1 MMTADTVIDV
11 LMLLTA
17 IIGMLGSLYSY
28 IEKPNKG
35 WLFLTG
41 YFFASFLSGYYWI
54 TSTLVTHVEPKG
66 SEFTAYFGWN
76 VAYVVLLVA
85 VYEMRNPDSK
95 GFRPLISFIPIPL
108 NLIQFYLYIQFG
120 GWFNNVWQVSFTT
133 VIMIFCLQSLLY
145 QNNNKKDGRAF
156 PYFNGLVLTF
166 CFAEYVTWTATCF
179 DWSSNARNPYYYFS
193 VISYAA
199 QIFFPW
205 AMKKEYEARGF
216 KKSDNSSSEI
226 KFQALLQVIVSFIV
240 FGGCIGGY
248 YLALRMKNALPSGMD
263 NSDSYTLI
271 TTMLFMVSVFLGVL
285 ILIVIFFVSIR
296 YRAESRNKS
305 ETPEVKETVRLKRSK
320 ANLFLTLLVTF
331 SLMTFAVIYNSKL
344 FFGTYASGVYSSG
357 EDKTKNISTELDN
370 YLTLAMS
377 TLNVAAETVDYMLD
391 IGDSSEE
398 ISEYIYDQT
407 QRQFENFDENF
418 TGLYAV
424 VDAQYMD
431 GDGWVP
437 PADYRAM
444 TRDWYKA
451 AVAGEGKIVIVSPY
465 VDAQTGSVVITICK
479 MLKEKS
485 YDGTGRVYDNV
496 VALDVKAN
504 HIQEITESADIAG
517 NGYAMIVNS
526 DGFIIAHRDPFLRGM
541 MVSDVYGPDF
551 MTEVV
556 SNRNSSAEV
565 TVNEEEYT
573 FFSSEVMG
581 QWYVVMAVKNADLL
595 DEAYSQ
601 VTVNVMVSLTIFVL
615 ISIFYYLGYRNE
627 QAYGKKVEEM
637 SFNKQKQEYEAQ
649 VLRLE
654 KRSADAANKAKSSF
668 LADMSHEIRTPIN
681 AILGMNEMIMR
692 EADSPNIREYSGN
705 IKNSGRNLLQLI
717 NSILDFSKIED
728 GKMEIVPVRYSLRSL
743 ITYLVNSI
751 QDRADA
757 KNLQFIVNVDPNLP
771 CEMNG
776 DDARINQ
783 VILNLLTNAVKY
795 TPAGSVTLT
804 IKEKDRTDTMV
815 LLHVSV
821 ADTGIGIKD
830 SDMGKLFE
838 SFERLDV
845 VRNRTI
851 EGTGL
856 GMSITTRLLDLMD
869 SGLNVESKYG
879 EGSVFSFDLWQK
891 IENADPMGEY
901 RMGRTDD
908 SSHVYT
914 ESFHAPD
921 AHILLVDDTHM
932 NILVVVN
939 LLKKTGV
946 QIDTAESGEAAIEL
960 AAVNKYDT
968 ILLDQRMP
976 GMDGTETLK
985 CIRDLENKLNAK
997 TPVICL
1003 TADAIRGAKERYLA
1017 QGFDDYLTKPVEG
1030 RTLEHMLM
1038 TYLPPEKVTKGA
1050 APAYEPE
1057 QESETET
1064 VKFEMPPVE
1073 KTDDASSDTDIVET
1087 LSSAGFDTEKAMV
1100 FTHNDKDFYRTILT
1114 VFASEYDER
1123 YVKLNNYYRS
1133 KNWKEYSI
1141 LIHAIKSNATTIGAL
1156 ELAEVASVMEQ
1167 ATKDVNEEIIS
1178 REHEN
1183 ALAKYTDAAI
1193 IVKKTLGLK
1202 GGLFSSDSDIMEFA
1216 PNEDPE
1222 IFEFRPDGK

>member
-1 MMTADTVIDV
+1 MMTVDSVIDV

-28 IEKPNKG
+28 IEKPGKG

-41 YFFASFLSGYYWI
+41 YYFASFLSGYYWI
-54 TSTLVTHVEPKG
+54 TSTLVTHVEPNV

-85 VYEMRNPDSK
+85 VYEMKHPDTK
-95 GFRPLISFIPIPL
+95 GFRPLISFIPIPI
-108 NLIQFYLYIQFG
+108 NLIQFFIYIQFG

-133 VIMIFCLQSLLY
+133 VIMIFCLQSILF

-166 CFAEYVTWTATCF
+166 CFAEYVTWTASCF
-179 DWSSNARNPYYYFS
+179 DWPSNAQNPYYYFS

-199 QIFFPW
+199 QIFMPW
-205 AMKKEYEARGF
+205 AMKKEYEARGVR
-216 KKSDNSSSEI
+216 KNDSSSSEI

-248 YLALRMKNALPSGMD
+248 YLALRMKDALPSGVD
-263 NSDSYTLI
+263 NSDAYTLI
-271 TTMLFMVSVFLGVL
+271 TTMLFLVSVFLGVL
-285 ILIVIFFVSIR
+285 ILIVIFFITIR
-296 YRAESRNKS
+296 YKAETRGKAD
-305 ETPEVKETVRLKRSK
+305 TPEVKETVRLKRSK

-344 FFGTYASGVYSSG
+344 FFSTYASGVYSSG
-357 EDKTKNISTELDN
+357 EDKTTNISTELDN

-377 TLNVAAETVDYMLD
+377 TLNVAAETVDYMLAR
-391 IGDSSEE
+391 GDSSQE
-398 ISEYIYDQT
+398 ISDYIYDQT

-424 VDAQYMD
+424 VDSEYID

-437 PADYRAM
+437 PSDYKAM
-444 TRDWYKA
+444 TRDWYKT
-451 AVAGEGKIVIVSPY
+451 AVAAGGKIVIVSPY

-479 MLKEKS
+479 MLKEKY
-485 YDGTGRVYDNV
+485 YDGNGRVYYNV

-504 HIQEITESADIAG
+504 HIQEITESADISG
-517 NGYAMIVNS
+517 SGYAMIVNS
-526 DGFIIAHRDPFLRGM
+526 DGFIISHRDSMMRGM
-541 MVSDVYGPDF
+541 MAEDVYGEGF
-551 MTEVV
+551 MERVIDNTNPSVGI
-556 SNRNSSAEV
+556 R
-565 TVNEEEYT
+565 VNDEEYT
-573 FFSSEVMG
+573 FFTSQVMD
-581 QWYVVMAVKNADLL
+581 QWYVVMAVKNSDLL

-637 SFNKQKQEYEAQ
+637 SFNRQKQEYEAQ

-692 EADSPNIREYSGN
+692 EADSPNIREYAGN

-757 KNLQFIVNVDPNLP
+757 KNLNFIVNVDPNLP
-771 CEMNG
+771 CELNG

-795 TPAGSVTLT
+795 TPAGSVTLN
-804 IKEKDRTDTMV
+804 IGEKDRTENMV

-821 ADTGIGIKD
+821 ADTGIGIKE

-856 GMSITTRLLDLMD
+856 GMSITTRLLDLME
-869 SGLNVESKYG
+869 SGLNVQSKYG

-891 IENADPMGEY
+891 IENPQPMGEY
-901 RMGRTDD
+901 RMGRVDD
-908 SSHVYT
+908 NSHVYT

-946 QIDTAESGEAAIEL
+946 QIDTAESGEAAVEL
-960 AAVNKYDT
+960 AARNVYDV

-985 CIRDLENKLNAK
+985 CIRELENKLNEK

-1017 QGFDDYLTKPVEG
+1017 QGFTDYLTKPVEG
-1030 RTLEHMLM
+1030 RTLEQMLM
-1038 TYLPPEKVTKGA
+1038 TYLPDEKVSKGA
-1050 APAYEPE
+1050 GRPREPE
-1057 QESETET
+1057 PDIFKAMPEPEGISEEGAP
-1064 VKFEMPPVE
+1064 EA
-1073 KTDDASSDTDIVET
+1073 DSDIVGA
-1087 LSSAGFDTEKAMV
+1087 LSNAGFDTQKAMV
-1100 FTHNDKDFYRTILT
+1100 FTHNDVDFYRTILT

-1123 YVKLNNYYRS
+1123 YAKLNEFYS
-1133 KNWKEYSI
+1133 GKKWKDYSI

-1156 ELAEVASVMEQ
+1156 KLAEVAATMEQ
-1167 ATKDVNEEIIS
+1167 ATKNEEEDIIHK
-1178 REHEN
+1178 EHEN
-1183 ALAKYTDAAI
+1183 ALAQYSDAAL

-1202 GGLFSSDSDIMEFA
+1202 GGMISSDSDIMEFA
-1216 PNEDPE
+1216 PNMEPE
-1222 IFEFRPDGK
+1222 IFEFKPEGK

>member
-1 MMTADTVIDV
+1 MMTVDSVIDV

-41 YFFASFLSGYYWI
+41 YYFASFLSGYYWI
-54 TSTLVTHVEPKG
+54 TSTLVTHVEPKV
-66 SEFTAYFGWN
+66 SELTAYLGWN
-76 VAYVVLLVA
+76 VGYVVLLVA
-85 VYEMRNPDSK
+85 VYEMRNPATK
-95 GFRPLISFIPIPL
+95 GFRPIISFIPIPL
-108 NLIQFYLYIQFG
+108 NLIQFFLYIRFG

-133 VIMIFCLQSLLY
+133 AIMIFCLQSVIFH
-145 QNNNKKDGRAF
+145 NNNKKDGSPF

-166 CFAEYVTWTATCF
+166 CFAEYVTWTASCF
-179 DWSSNARNPYYYFS
+179 DWPSNSKNPYYYFS
-193 VISYAA
+193 VISYIA
-199 QIFFPW
+199 QIFMPW
-205 AMKKEYEARGF
+205 GMKKEYEARGVR
-216 KKSDNSSSEI
+216 KNESSSSEI

-248 YLALRMKNALPSGMD
+248 YLALRMKDALPEGID
-263 NSDSYTLI
+263 ASDTYTLI
-271 TTMLFMVSVFLGVL
+271 TTMLFLVSVFLGVL
-285 ILIVIFFVSIR
+285 ILIVIFFITIR
-296 YRAESRNKS
+296 YRAESRNK
-305 ETPEVKETVRLKRSK
+305 TDIPEVKETVRLKRSK
-320 ANLFLTLLVTF
+320 TNLFLTLLVTF

-344 FFGTYASGVYSSG
+344 FFKTYVSGVYSSG

-377 TLNVAAETVDYMLD
+377 TLNVAAETVDYMLEN
-391 IGDSSEE
+391 GNSSEE
-398 ISEYIYDQT
+398 ICDYIYDQT

-424 VDAQYMD
+424 VNAEYMD

-437 PADYRAM
+437 PEDYRAM
-444 TRDWYKA
+444 SRDWYKT
-451 AVAGEGKIVIVSPY
+451 AVAGNGRIVIVSPY
-465 VDAQTGSVVITICK
+465 VDAQTNSVVITVCK
-479 MLKEKS
+479 MLKHIS
-485 YDGTGRVYDNV
+485 NDGNGRFYSNV

-504 HIQEITESADIAG
+504 HIQEMTEVADIAG
-517 NGYAMIVNS
+517 NGYSMIVNS
-526 DGFIIAHRDPFLRGM
+526 DGFIVAHRDMALRGLM
-541 MVSDVYGPDF
+541 ADDVYGPDF
-551 MTEVV
+551 MK
-556 SNRNSSAEV
+556 AV
-565 TVNEEEYT
+565 TAGSETTFDLPVNGEEFT
-573 FFSSEVMG
+573 FFSSVVMD
-581 QWYVVMAVKNADLL
+581 QWYVVMAVRNSDLL

-601 VTVNVMVSLTIFVL
+601 VTVNVLVSLTIFVL

-637 SFNKQKQEYEAQ
+637 SFNRQKQEYEAQ

-681 AILGMNEMIMR
+681 AILGMNEMILR

-751 QDRADA
+751 QDRADS
-757 KNLQFIVNVDPNLP
+757 KNLEFIVKVDPNLP
-771 CEMNG
+771 CELNG

-804 IKEKDRTDTMV
+804 IGEKERTEDKV

-821 ADTGIGIKD
+821 ADTGIGIKE

-879 EGSVFSFDLWQK
+879 EGSVFSFELWQK
-891 IENADPMGEY
+891 IENAQPMGEY
-901 RMGRTDD
+901 RMGRVDDD
-908 SSHVYT
+908 SHAYT

-921 AHILLVDDTHM
+921 AHILLVDDTRM
-932 NILVVVN
+932 NILVVIN

-946 QIDTAESGEAAIEL
+946 QIDTAESGQAAIEL
-960 AAVNKYDT
+960 AEKNVYDA

-976 GMDGTETLK
+976 GMDGTETLRH
-985 CIRDLENKLNAK
+985 IRELDNKLNEK

-1003 TADAIRGAKERYLA
+1003 TADAIRGAKERYLS
-1017 QGFDDYLTKPVEG
+1017 QGFTDYLTKPVEG
-1030 RTLEHMLM
+1030 RTLEQMLM
-1038 TYLPPEKVTKGA
+1038 VYLPAEKVTKGA
-1050 APAYEPE
+1050 SAIDEPE
-1057 QESETET
+1057 EMTFRAEPVKAREEQKPAEAVDIMSE
-1064 VKFEMPPVE
+1064 
-1073 KTDDASSDTDIVET
+1073 

-1100 FTHNDKDFYRTILT
+1100 FTHNDVDFYRTILT

-1123 YVKLNNYYRS
+1123 YAKLNEYYRT
-1133 KNWKEYSI
+1133 KNWKDYSI

-1156 ELAEVASVMEQ
+1156 KLAEKAAIMEQ
-1167 ATKDVNEEIIS
+1167 ATKNEDEYTINN
-1178 REHEN
+1178 EHEN
-1183 ALAKYTDAAI
+1183 ALAQYSDAAL
-1193 IVKKTLGLK
+1193 IVKRILGLT
-1202 GGLFSSDSDIMEFA
+1202 GGFGLGDSDSIEFA
-1216 PNEDPE
+1216 PDNEPE
-1222 IFEFRPDGK
+1222 IFEFEPR

>member
-1 MMTADTVIDV
+1 MNVDSVIDV

-28 IEKPNKG
+28 IEKPKRG

-54 TSTLVTHVEPKG
+54 TSTLVTHMEPKV

-76 VAYVVLLVA
+76 AAYVVLLVA
-85 VYEMRNPDSK
+85 VYEMRNPETK
-95 GFRPLISFIPIPL
+95 GFRPIISFIPIPL
-108 NLIQFYLYIQFG
+108 NLVQFFIYVQYG
-120 GWFNNVWQVSFTT
+120 GWFNNVWQVAFTT
-133 VIMIFCLQSLLY
+133 VTMIFCLQSLIY
-145 QNNNKKDGRAF
+145 HNNNKKDGSPF

-166 CFAEYVTWTATCF
+166 CFAEYVTWTASCF
-179 DWSSNARNPYYYFS
+179 DWPSAGKNPYYYFS
-193 VISYAA
+193 VLSYVT
-199 QIFFPW
+199 QLFLPW
-205 AMKKEYEARGF
+205 GMKKEFEARGV

-248 YLALRMKNALPSGMD
+248 YLALRMKDALPEGID
-263 NSDSYTLI
+263 HSDSYTLI
-271 TTMLFMVSVFLGVL
+271 TTMLFLVSVFLGVL
-285 ILIVIFFVSIR
+285 ILIVIFFITIR
-296 YRAESRNKS
+296 YRAESRNRS
-305 ETPEVKETVRLKRSK
+305 EILEIKETVRLKRSK
-320 ANLFLTLLVTF
+320 ANLFLTLLITF
-331 SLMTFAVIYNSKL
+331 SLMTFAVIYNSRL
-344 FFGTYASGVYSSG
+344 FFKTYANGVYSSG
-357 EDKTKNISTELDN
+357 EDKTQNISTEMGN

-377 TLNVAAETVDYMLD
+377 TLNVAAETVDYMLAT
-391 IGDSSEE
+391 GSSDEE
-398 ISEYIYDQT
+398 ICDYIYDQT

-437 PADYRAM
+437 PADYKPM
-444 TRDWYKA
+444 NRDWYKA
-451 AVAGEGKIVIVSPY
+451 AVEGGGSIVIVSPY
-465 VDAQTGSVVITICK
+465 VDAQTNSVVITICK
-479 MLKEKS
+479 ELKEKY
-485 YDGTGRVYDNV
+485 YDGAGMVYDNV

-504 HIQEITESADIAG
+504 HIQEITESADIGG

-526 DGFIIAHRDPFLRGM
+526 DGFIVAHRDMALRGK
-541 MVSDVYGPDF
+541 MVDEVYGPEFLD
-551 MTEVV
+551 EVKAKE
-556 SNRNSSAEV
+556 NS
-565 TVNEEEYT
+565 TLNLLVNDEEYT
-573 FFSSEVMG
+573 FFTGEVMD
-581 QWYVVMAVKNADLL
+581 QWYVVMAVRNSDLL

-637 SFNKQKQEYEAQ
+637 SYNRQKQEYEAQ

-681 AILGMNEMIMR
+681 AILGMNEMIIR
-692 EADSPNIREYSGN
+692 EADSPNIREYAGN

-751 QDRADA
+751 QDRADS
-757 KNLQFIVNVDPNLP
+757 KNLEFIVKVDPNLP

-795 TPAGSVTLT
+795 TPSGSVTLT
-804 IKEKDRTDTMV
+804 INEKERDSERV

-821 ADTGIGIKD
+821 ADTGIGIKE

-891 IENADPMGEY
+891 IENPQPMGEY
-901 RMGRTDD
+901 RMGRVDD
-908 SSHVYT
+908 NSHVYT
-914 ESFHAPD
+914 ESFHAPE

-946 QIDTAESGEAAIEL
+946 KIDTAESGESAVEL
-960 AAVNKYDT
+960 AARNKYDV

-985 CIRDLENKLNAK
+985 CIRELENKLNAT

-1017 QGFDDYLTKPVEG
+1017 QGFNDYLTKPVEG
-1030 RTLEHMLM
+1030 RTLEHMLL
-1038 TYLPPEKVTKGA
+1038 TYIPEEKITKGKSEYKAREEAPASTAPVPEKITESAPTDLLEELTK
-1050 APAYEPE
+1050 
-1057 QESETET
+1057 
-1064 VKFEMPPVE
+1064 
-1073 KTDDASSDTDIVET
+1073 
-1087 LSSAGFDTEKAMV
+1087 AGFDTEKAMV
-1100 FTHNDKDFYRTILT
+1100 FTHRDIDFYRTILT

-1123 YVKLNNYYRS
+1123 YDKLSRYYRD
-1133 KNWKEYSI
+1133 KNWNDYSI
-1141 LIHAIKSNATTIGAL
+1141 LIHAIKSNATTIGAM
-1156 ELAEVASVMEQ
+1156 ELARVAALMEQ
-1167 ATKDVNEEIIS
+1167 ATKNEDNVTIQS
-1178 REHEN
+1178 EHEN
-1183 ALAKYTDAAI
+1183 ALALYSEAAL
-1193 IVKKTLGLK
+1193 IVKKALGIS
-1202 GGLFSSDSDIMEFA
+1202 GGLISGDSDIMEFA
-1216 PNEDPE
+1216 PSQEPE
-1222 IFEFRPDGK
+1222 IFEFTPDGK

>member
-1 MMTADTVIDV
+1 MVTADSIIDV

-41 YFFASFLSGYYWI
+41 YYFASFLSGYYWI
-54 TSTLVTHVEPKG
+54 TSTLVTHVEPNV
-66 SEFTAYFGWN
+66 SQFTAYLGWN
-76 VAYVVLLVA
+76 ASYVVLLFA
-85 VYEMRNPDSK
+85 IYEMRNPATK
-95 GFRPLISFIPIPL
+95 GFWPFLIFIPVPL
-108 NLIQFYLYIQFG
+108 NIAQFFLYIQYG
-120 GWFNNVWQVSFTT
+120 GWFNNAWQVSFST
-133 VIMIFCLQSLLY
+133 VIMVFCLQSLVY
-145 QNNNKKDGRAF
+145 HNNNKKDGSAF

-166 CFAEYVTWTATCF
+166 LFAEYVTWTATCF
-179 DWSSNARNPYYYFS
+179 DWPSNGKNPYYYFS
-193 VISYAA
+193 IISYIA
-199 QIFFPW
+199 QIFMPW
-205 AMKKEYEARGF
+205 GMKKEYEARGV
-216 KKSDNSSSEI
+216 KKSDSSSTEI
-226 KFQALLQVIVSFIV
+226 KFQAVLQVIVSFIV

-248 YLALRMKNALPSGMD
+248 YLALRMKDALPEGVD
-263 NSDSYTLI
+263 TADSYTLI
-271 TTMLFMVSVFLGVL
+271 TTMLFLVSVFLGVL
-285 ILIVIFFVSIR
+285 ILIVIFFITIR
-296 YRAESRNKS
+296 YRAEYASKPDM
-305 ETPEVKETVRLKRSK
+305 PEIKETVRLKRSK
-320 ANLFLTLLVTF
+320 TNLFLTLLVTF

-344 FFGTYASGVYSSG
+344 FFRTYASGVYSSG
-357 EDKTKNISTELDN
+357 EDKTKNISTEMDN

-391 IGDSSEE
+391 NGNSSEE
-398 ISEYIYDQT
+398 ICDYIYDQT

-424 VDAQYMD
+424 VNGKYMD

-437 PADYRAM
+437 PADYKPM
-444 TRDWYKA
+444 SRDWYKT
-451 AVAGEGKIVIVSPY
+451 AVAGEGEIVIVSPY
-465 VDAQTGSVVITICK
+465 VDAQTNSVVITVCK
-479 MLKEKS
+479 MLKHIS
-485 YDGTGRVYDNV
+485 NDGNGKLYYNV

-504 HIQEITESADIAG
+504 HIQEITESADIGG

-526 DGFIIAHRDPFLRGM
+526 DGFIVAHRDMSLRGLM
-541 MVSDVYGPDF
+541 ADDVYGQDF
-551 MTEVV
+551 MKQFVKEKDYTFDLM
-556 SNRNSSAEV
+556 
-565 TVNEEEYT
+565 VNGEEYT
-573 FFSSEVMG
+573 FFTSQVMS
-581 QWYVVMAVKNADLL
+581 QWFVVMTVRNSDLL

-637 SFNKQKQEYEAQ
+637 SFNRQKQEYEAQ

-751 QDRADA
+751 QERADS
-757 KNLQFIVNVDPNLP
+757 KNLDFIVKVDPNLP

-804 IKEKDRTDTMV
+804 IEERERTEDKV

-821 ADTGIGIKD
+821 ADTGIGIKEA
-830 SDMGKLFE
+830 DMGKLFE

-869 SGLNVESKYG
+869 SGLNVQSKYG

-891 IENADPMGEY
+891 IENPQPMGEY
-901 RMGRTDD
+901 RMGRVDD
-908 SSHVYT
+908 DSHVYT
-914 ESFHAPD
+914 ESFHAPN

-960 AAVNKYDT
+960 ADKKVYDV

-976 GMDGTETLK
+976 GMDGTETLGH
-985 CIRDLENKLNAK
+985 IRALESKLNEK

-1030 RTLEHMLM
+1030 RTLEQMLL
-1038 TYLPPEKVTKGA
+1038 TYLPENKVTKGS
-1050 APAYEPE
+1050 APVSEPDSAYVRVENVREVVPE
-1057 QESETET
+1057 SP
-1064 VKFEMPPVE
+1064 KDN
-1073 KTDDASSDTDIVET
+1073 KDIIGE
-1087 LSSAGFDTEKAMV
+1087 LSSAGFDTDKAMV
-1100 FTHNDKDFYRTILT
+1100 FTHNDADFYRTILT
-1114 VFASEYDER
+1114 VFASEYEER
-1123 YVKLNNYYRS
+1123 YAKLNEYYRA
-1133 KNWKEYSI
+1133 KNWKDYSI
-1141 LIHAIKSNATTIGAL
+1141 LIHAIKSNATTIGAMS
-1156 ELAEVASVMEQ
+1156 LAEKAALMEQ
-1167 ATKDVNEEIIS
+1167 ATKNGEEVTIS
-1178 REHEN
+1178 NEHEN
-1183 ALAKYTDAAI
+1183 ALAIYSDAAL
-1193 IVKKTLGLK
+1193 IVKRVLGVSGGLGL
-1202 GGLFSSDSDIMEFA
+1202 GDSDIMEFA
-1216 PNEDPE
+1216 PDKEPE
-1222 IFEFRPDGK
+1222 IFEFEPDR

>member
-1 MMTADTVIDV
+1 MTVDNLIDV

-41 YFFASFLSGYYWI
+41 YYFASFLSGYYWI
-54 TSTLVTHVEPKG
+54 TSTLVTHVEPKV

-85 VYEMRNPDSK
+85 VYEMKNPETR
-95 GFRPLISFIPIPL
+95 GFRPIISFIPIPI
-108 NLIQFYLYIQFG
+108 NLIQFFLYVQFG

-133 VIMIFCLQSLLY
+133 IVMIFCMQSLLY
-145 QNNNKKDGRAF
+145 YNNNKKDGSAF
-156 PYFNGLVLTF
+156 PYFSGMVLTF

-179 DWSSNARNPYYYFS
+179 DWPSNAQNPYYYFS
-193 VISYAA
+193 VISYIA
-199 QIFFPW
+199 QIFMPW
-205 AMKKEYEARGF
+205 GMKKEYESRGV
-216 KKSDNSSSEI
+216 KRNENSSSEI

-248 YLALRMKNALPSGMD
+248 YLALRMKDALPEGID
-263 NSDSYTLI
+263 NADSYTLI
-271 TTMLFMVSVFLGVL
+271 TTMLFLVSVFLGVL
-285 ILIVIFFVSIR
+285 ILIVIFFITIR
-296 YRAESRNKS
+296 YRAENRSKS
-305 ETPEVKETVRLKRSK
+305 DIPVVKETVRLKRSK
-320 ANLFLTLLVTF
+320 TNLFLTLLVTF

-344 FFGTYASGVYSSG
+344 FFNTYASGVYSSG
-357 EDKTKNISTELDN
+357 QDKTKNISTELDN

-377 TLNVAAETVDYMLD
+377 TLNVAAETVDYMLAT
-391 IGDSSEE
+391 GCSSEE
-398 ISEYIYDQT
+398 ISDYIYDQT

-424 VDAQYMD
+424 VGAEYID

-437 PADYRAM
+437 PDDYRPM

-451 AVAGEGKIVIVSPY
+451 GVAGNGSLVIVSPY
-465 VDAQTGSVVITICK
+465 VDAQTNSVVITVCK
-479 MLKEKS
+479 KLKERS
-485 YDGTGRVYDNV
+485 YDGAGRVYDNV
-496 VALDVKAN
+496 VALDVIAN
-504 HIQEITESADIAG
+504 HIQEITESARIAG

-526 DGFIIAHRDPFLRGM
+526 DGFIVAHKDMVMRGRM
-541 MVSDVYGPDF
+541 ADDAYGQGF
-551 MTEVV
+551 MDKVLENDDSTFE
-556 SNRNSSAEV
+556 
-565 TVNEEEYT
+565 TFVNGEEYT
-573 FFSSEVMG
+573 FFTSKVMD
-581 QWYVVMAVKNADLL
+581 QWYVVMTVRNSDLL

-637 SFNKQKQEYEAQ
+637 TYTRQKQEYEAQ

-692 EADSPNIREYSGN
+692 EADNPNIREYSGN
-705 IKNSGRNLLQLI
+705 IKSSGRNLLQLI

-728 GKMEIVPVRYSLRSL
+728 GKMEIMPVRYSLRSL

-751 QDRADA
+751 QERADS
-757 KNLQFIVNVDPNLP
+757 KNLDFIVKVDPNLP

-783 VILNLLTNAVKY
+783 IILNLLTNAVKY

-804 IKEKDRTDTMV
+804 IQEKDRTDEMV

-821 ADTGIGIKD
+821 ADTGIGIKE

-869 SGLNVESKYG
+869 SGLNVQSKYG

-891 IENADPMGEY
+891 IENPQPMGEY
-901 RMGRTDD
+901 RMGRVNDD
-908 SSHVYT
+908 SHVYT

-921 AHILLVDDTHM
+921 ARILLVDDTHM
-932 NILVVVN
+932 NILVVIN

-960 AAVNKYDT
+960 AENHKYDV

-976 GMDGTETLK
+976 GMDGTETLRH
-985 CIRDLENKLNAK
+985 IRELENKLNAD

-1017 QGFDDYLTKPVEG
+1017 QGFNDYLTKPVEG
-1030 RTLEHMLM
+1030 RTLEQMLM
-1038 TYLPPEKVTKGA
+1038 VYLPAEKVTKGDA
-1050 APAYEPE
+1050 VPV
-1057 QESETET
+1057 ESETAN
-1064 VKFEMPPVE
+1064 VRVE
-1073 KTDDASSDTDIVET
+1073 AVAAKAEEVPESAGEPDIVSELT
-1087 LSSAGFDTEKAMV
+1087 NAGFDTEKAMV
-1100 FTHNDKDFYRTILT
+1100 FTHKDIDFYRTILT

-1123 YVKLNNYYRS
+1123 YTKLSEYYRD
-1133 KNWKEYSI
+1133 KKWKDYSI
-1141 LIHAIKSNATTIGAL
+1141 LIHAIKSNATTIGAMK
-1156 ELAEVASVMEQ
+1156 LAEVALLMEQ
-1167 ATKDVNEEIIS
+1167 ATKNEDLDVVN

-1183 ALAKYTDAAI
+1183 ALAQYTDAAL
-1193 IVKKTLGLK
+1193 IVKKVLGIS
-1202 GGLFSSDSDIMEFA
+1202 GSFASGDSDIMEFA
-1216 PNEDPE
+1216 PSQEPE
-1222 IFEFRPDGK
+1222 IFEFTPEGK

>member
-1 MMTADTVIDV
+1 MTVDSVIDV

-41 YFFASFLSGYYWI
+41 YYFASFLSGYYWI
-54 TSTLVTHVEPKG
+54 TSTLVTHVEPKA
-66 SEFTAYFGWN
+66 SEFTAHFGWN

-85 VYEMRNPDSK
+85 VYEMKNPATK
-95 GFRPLISFIPIPL
+95 GFMPVISFIPIPL
-108 NLIQFYLYIQFG
+108 NLIQFFIYIQYG

-133 VIMIFCLQSLLY
+133 VVMIYCLQSLLY
-145 QNNNKKDGRAF
+145 YHNNKKGGTPF

-166 CFAEYVTWTATCF
+166 CFAEYVTWTASCF
-179 DWSSNARNPYYYFS
+179 DWPSNAKNPYYYFS
-193 VISYAA
+193 VISYVA
-199 QIFFPW
+199 QIFMPW
-205 AMKKEYEARGF
+205 GMKKEYEARGF
-216 KKSDNSSSEI
+216 RKSDNSSSEI
-226 KFQALLQVIVSFIV
+226 KFQALLQVIVSFVV

-248 YLALRMKNALPSGMD
+248 YLALRMKEALPSGID
-263 NSDSYTLI
+263 NSDAYSLI
-271 TTMLFMVSVFLGVL
+271 TTMLFLVSVFLGVL
-285 ILIVIFFVSIR
+285 ILIVIFFITIR
-296 YRAESRNKS
+296 YRAESRGRS
-305 ETPEVKETVRLKRSK
+305 DSMEIKESVRLKRSK

-344 FFGTYASGVYSSG
+344 FFKTYASGVYSSG

-377 TLNVAAETVDYMLD
+377 TLNVAAETVDYMLATGRT
-391 IGDSSEE
+391 GDE
-398 ISEYIYDQT
+398 ICDYIYDQT

-437 PADYRAM
+437 PADYRPM
-444 TRDWYKA
+444 TRDWYKE
-451 AVAGEGKIVIVSPY
+451 AVAGNGNIVIVSPY
-465 VDAQTGSVVITICK
+465 VDAQTGSVVITVCK
-479 MLKEKS
+479 KLKEKS
-485 YDGTGRVYDNV
+485 YDGNGNVYDNV
-496 VALDVKAN
+496 VALDVIAN
-504 HIQEITESADIAG
+504 HIQELTETADIG
-517 NGYAMIVNS
+517 GHGYAMIVNS
-526 DGFIIAHRDPFLRGM
+526 EGFIVAHQNLAFRGHMADDIYGEEFLESIKEEDETTLDLFVG
-541 MVSDVYGPDF
+541 D
-551 MTEVV
+551 
-556 SNRNSSAEV
+556 
-565 TVNEEEYT
+565 EEYT
-573 FFSSEVMG
+573 FFTSRVMD
-581 QWYVVMAVKNADLL
+581 QWYVVMAVKNSDLL

-637 SFNKQKQEYEAQ
+637 SFNRQKQEYEAQ

-654 KRSADAANKAKSSF
+654 KKSADAANKAKSSF

-681 AILGMNEMIMR
+681 AILGMNEMIIR
-692 EADSPNIREYSGN
+692 EAESPNIREYAGN

-751 QDRADA
+751 QERADS
-757 KNLQFIVNVDPNLP
+757 KNLQFIVKVDPNLP

-795 TPAGSVTLT
+795 TPEGSVTLT
-804 IKEKDRTDTMV
+804 IQEKERTEDKV

-869 SGLNVESKYG
+869 SGLNVQSKYG

-891 IENADPMGEY
+891 IENAQPMGEY
-901 RMGRTDD
+901 RMGRVDD
-908 SSHVYT
+908 DSHVYT

-932 NILVVVN
+932 NILVVIN
-939 LLKKTGV
+939 LLKKTDV
-946 QIDTAESGEAAIEL
+946 KIDTAESGEAAIGL
-960 AAVNKYDT
+960 AARNKYDV

-985 CIRDLENKLNAK
+985 GIRELTNKLNLE

-1017 QGFDDYLTKPVEG
+1017 QGFNDYLTKPVEG
-1030 RTLEHMLM
+1030 RTLEQMLM
-1038 TYLPPEKVTKGA
+1038 NYLPPEKVTKGKGQ
-1050 APAYEPE
+1050 APAPE
-1057 QESETET
+1057 APQVRIESVTESAPVPAGDIIEEL
-1064 VKFEMPPVE
+1064 VK
-1073 KTDDASSDTDIVET
+1073 
-1087 LSSAGFDTEKAMV
+1087 AGFDTEKAMV
-1100 FTHNDKDFYRTILT
+1100 FTHNDIDFYRTILT

-1123 YVKLNNYYRS
+1123 YVKLSEYYRD
-1133 KNWKEYSI
+1133 KKWKDYSI
-1141 LIHAIKSNATTIGAL
+1141 LIHAIKSNATTIGAMK
-1156 ELAEVASVMEQ
+1156 LAEVAALMEQ
-1167 ATKDVNEEIIS
+1167 ATKNEEEDKINN
-1178 REHEN
+1178 EHEN
-1183 ALAKYTDAAI
+1183 ALAQYSDAAL
-1193 IVKKTLGLK
+1193 IVKRVLGIT
-1202 GGLFSSDSDIMEFA
+1202 GGVGLGDSDIMEFA
-1216 PNEDPE
+1216 PNNEPE
-1222 IFEFRPDGK
+1222 IFEFEPEGPK